1 MTPLYKQML
10 KELGLDAVYG
20 IDFETYWASDYTLS
34 RLATTDYIYDERF
47 ETQLV
52 AVQKDTWSKPRVM
65 EVRAF
70 REWLRTINWDR
81 NGVLGHHTQFD
92 GLILHRH
99 FKVEPKRY
107 FDTLSMARPV
117 MPINVPRGLDPLAKA
132 LKLAG
137 KVHGA
142 ALHEIKGIRWKDA
155 PKELKGRL
163 KLYAGDDISDTWAIF
178 FKLLEFTPFD
188 ELMLID
194 QTIGMYAKPRLLLD
208 KTMVEDLVEQEVNR
222 KRKRVEDLS
231 ITLGDL
237 TKDALFAGLLE
248 AAGVDVP
255 MKWSEKQKCEVYA
268 FSKQDSDF
276 KALLEHE
283 DETVVALVS
292 ARLDVKSTMVESRA
306 RRLAA
311 RADYGA
317 QPIYLNYWGAGT
329 GRWSGGDKSNWQN
342 LKRGSLM
349 RKAIMAPPGYSLVI
363 ADLSQIEAR
372 INAWTA
378 GQRDKLDVFR
388 AYDTITGWKTGKN
401 GEPEPIRAGPDVY
414 RVTASNMFNV
424 ILEKV
429 DALLRFLGKTADLG
443 LGFGA
448 GAPKFATMIRLANVD
463 NPEILEFIRGM
474 SDRYVADLHKA
485 WRQKNQFIVAS
496 WKATE
501 NKFRS
506 AAMSKTRVV
515 DGPVAYEGSGKHA
528 FMHMPNGTALRYD
541 FMEYEDGMSYM
552 KKYRVNKVKE
562 PTILSGRLYGGLLVE
577 NRTQALARIVV
588 GEHALN
594 IADEMKYWKLAM
606 TTHDELVGL
615 VPDRYAKR
623 ALRVVT
629 EVMSTSPE
637 WAPDLPV
644 AVDAHL
650 SKRYDK

>member
-1 MTPLYKQML
+1 ML
-10 KELGLDAVYG
+10 VDTYDI
-20 IDFETYWASDYTLS
+20 IDCGP
-34 RLATTDYIYDERF
+34 RNRF
-47 ETQLV
+47 I
-52 AVQKDTWSKPRVM
+52 A
-65 EVRAF
+65 
-70 REWLRTINWDR
+70 
-81 NGVLGHHTQFD
+81 NG
-92 GLILHRH
+92 
-99 FKVEPKRY
+99 K
-107 FDTLSMARPV
+107 
-117 MPINVPRGLDPLAKA
+117 
-132 LKLAG
+132 
-137 KVHGA
+137 
-142 ALHEIKGIRWKDA
+142 
-155 PKELKGRL
+155 
-163 KLYAGDDISDTWAIF
+163 
-178 FKLLEFTPFD
+178 
-188 ELMLID
+188 
-194 QTIGMYAKPRLLLD
+194 
-208 KTMVEDLVEQEVNR
+208 
-222 KRKRVEDLS
+222 
-231 ITLGDL
+231 
-237 TKDALFAGLLE
+237 
-248 AAGVDVP
+248 
-255 MKWSEKQKCEVYA
+255 
-268 FSKQDSDF
+268 
-276 KALLEHE
+276 
-283 DETVVALVS
+283 LVS
-292 ARLDVKSTMVESRA
+292 
-306 RRLAA
+306 
-311 RADYGA
+311 
-317 QPIYLNYWGAGT
+317 N
-329 GRWSGGDKSNWQN
+329 SNWQN

-378 GQRDKLDVFR
+378 GQRNKLDVFR
-388 AYDTITGWKTGKN
+388 AYDTIVGWKEGKN

-414 RVTASNMFNV
+414 RVTASEMFNV

-515 DGPVAYEGSGKHA
+515 DGCVAYEGSGKHA

-541 FMEYEDGMSYM
+541 FMAYEDGMSYM
-552 KKYRVNKVKE
+552 KKYRVNKTKE
-562 PTILSGRLYGGLLVE
+562 PTILTGRLYGGLLVE